1 MRKVL
6 ISVALATLIT
16 ACSEFPGVY
25 KIDIPQGNIVTQE
38 QLNQLEKGMTPNQ
51 VQYILGTPL
60 VTDTFSDNRWDYIS
74 SFSKAGGD
82 RVQTH
87 ITVYFESGKLDHLDG
102 VPTDAAQPKTAPT
115 E

>member
-6 ISVALATLIT
+6 ISVALVTLLT

-25 KIDIPQGNIVTQE
+25 KIDIPQGNVVTQE

-60 VTDTFSDNRWDYIS
+60 VTDTFSNNRWDYIS
-74 SFSKAGGD
+74 SLSVAGGD

-87 ITVYFESGKLDHLDG
+87 ITVFFVEGKLDHLEG
-102 VPTDAAQPKTAPT
+102 LPT
-115 E
+115 ETVQPAVAPAE